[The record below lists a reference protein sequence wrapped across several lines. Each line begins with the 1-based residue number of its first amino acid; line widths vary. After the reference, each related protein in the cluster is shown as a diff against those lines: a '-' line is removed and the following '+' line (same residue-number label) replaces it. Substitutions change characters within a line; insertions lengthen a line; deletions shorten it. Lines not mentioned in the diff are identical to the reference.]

1 MCILIGCTPTQV
13 AQLPT
18 DTLQGPIVPTRA
30 PTLTSSPTDTPEP
43 TDTPTLTNTPTE
55 TAVPSDTPTDT
66 STPEPSETPTEGP
79 TDTPTLTD
87 TQEPTVE
94 TPIATPPSTPNVTP
108 SATQSGSSEGVY
120 TNSTAL
126 VPVNI
131 DSAVTA
137 FNTMNSSIADNIPLR
152 LYTYEG
158 IAGEILNISMR
169 STGGDLDPF
178 LLVVDP
184 KGRELV
190 RNDDES
196 SESLNAIIRGFR
208 LPESGTYIVV
218 ASRYG
223 QQFGFTEGDFELSI
237 TKVSTAESPFGLF
250 SQPIAYGNEVTDTIN
265 DDVQSLLY
273 TFRGNDGDRV
283 SIQMAATSGDLDTRL
298 ILTDNLGNTLVAN
311 DDDLLNLSIDALIQE
326 YILPNSGYFSLI
338 ATRYTGAANSGDF
351 QLTVTLDE
359 AGIAGTPHP
368 IYAVLDPENSRTLRA
383 DGQFFSNFSAGDSA
397 DEDKNELRT
406 DTLLTFFLPPMP
418 EGTQLESAT
427 FDLSPCYES
436 GSGFA
441 VLGTLTIYNDNYGSL
456 TERRDFTRPAS
467 GARILAEVEQCGPLD
482 VTDVVRSAYDSGGEL
497 QLRLTFRSTISNGQG
512 DELLFTPRLLLSPGE

>member
-1 MCILIGCTPTQV
+1 
-13 AQLPT
+13 
-18 DTLQGPIVPTRA
+18 VPTRA
-30 PTLTSSPTDTPEP
+30 PTLTASPTDTPEP
-43 TDTPTLTNTPTE
+43 TNTPTLTHTPTD
-55 TAVPSDTPTDT
+55 TTIPSDTPTDT
-66 STPEPSETPTEGP
+66 ATPEPSNTPTASATDTLQP
-79 TDTPTLTD
+79 TDTEAPTTAVI
-87 TQEPTVE
+87 TAT
-94 TPIATPPSTPNVTP
+94 TPPSPDVTP
-108 SATQSGSSEGVY
+108 SATVSGSTEGIY

-126 VPVNI
+126 VPVSI

-137 FNTMNSSIADNIPLR
+137 FNTLNGVIDDSTPIR
-152 LYTYEG
+152 LYAYSG
-158 IAGEILNISMR
+158 ITGEILNISMR
-169 STGGDLDPF
+169 STSGNLDPF

-196 SESLNAIIRGFR
+196 SESLNSIIRGFR

-223 QQFGFTEGDFELSI
+223 QQFGFTEGDFELSL
-237 TKVSTAESPFGLF
+237 TKVSTAESTFGLF
-250 SQPIAYGNEVTDTIN
+250 SQSIAYGNAITGTIN
-265 DDVQSLLY
+265 DDVPSILY
-273 TFRGNDGDRV
+273 TFRGNEGDTV
-283 SIQMAATSGDLDTRL
+283 SIQMLATSGDLDTRL

-311 DDDLLNLSIDALIQE
+311 DDDLLNLTIDALING
-326 YILPNSGYFSLI
+326 YILPNSGYFTVV
-338 ATRYTGAANSGDF
+338 ATRYGGAPTSGDF

-359 AGIAGTPHP
+359 AGTAGDVYPV
-368 IYAVLDPENSRTLRA
+368 YAVLDPENSRTLRA

-406 DTLLTFFLPPMP
+406 DTLLTFFLPPLG
-418 EGTQLESAT
+418 EGVPLESAT
-427 FDLSPCYES
+427 FDLAPCDES

-456 TERRDFTRPAS
+456 LERRDFTRPAS

-482 VTDVVRSAYDSGGEL
+482 VTDVVRETYSSGSEL

-512 DELLFTPRLLLSPGE
+512 DEILFTPRLLLVPGE